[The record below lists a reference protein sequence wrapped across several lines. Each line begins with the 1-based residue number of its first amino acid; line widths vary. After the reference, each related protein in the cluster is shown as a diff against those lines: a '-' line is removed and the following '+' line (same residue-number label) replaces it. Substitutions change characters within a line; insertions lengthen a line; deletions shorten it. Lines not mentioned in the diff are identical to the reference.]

1 MFPQTPTISLFI
13 VLASFVL
20 CNGYYIQEPFY
31 KTNVKHYLVHDGRLI
46 KTKHEHFGLITR
58 ANRASHLTSR
68 PRGTVSVDDFG
79 AKADGSDDSEV
90 RYHVINKKEKIFMCQ
105 FSPFSISFTFLF
117 FLTILLVLQA
127 FGKAWNEACSR
138 GAILVVPENRI
149 YRLKPI
155 IFSGPCRPNTAFMV
169 RYMFISNASW
179 EIS

>member
-13 VLASFVL
+13 VLASLVL

-46 KTKHEHFGLITR
+46 KTKHEHFGLLTR
-58 ANRASHLTSR
+58 ANRAIHLSSSR

-79 AKADGSDDSEV
+79 AKADGRDDSEV
-90 RYHVINKKEKIFMCQ
+90 AYHVINKKDKIFTCK
-105 FSPFSISFTFLF
+105 FSSFSISFNFLL
-117 FLTILLVLQA
+117 FLAILLVLQA

-169 RYMFISNASW
+169 RYMFISNAS
-179 EIS
+179 